1 MLHNHTLALLMMQQ
15 MAMPQFLFSPFIQM
29 PPLAEVTH
37 TPFGPIQMPQQ
48 SLVAL
53 STPRRAYLKRKR
65 ETPTPKRL
73 AAATTPA
80 QAAAA
85 GEPTEAYPEVN
96 FNDHSA
102 YKRLLSSVWDFKG
115 DPPWSRYSVQ
125 QVPPPARRHTSSSR
139 RRLQLIDI
147 VKTPSS
153 WAPEWD
159 GQVGWCRCSKALFC
173 DLFFTPFRPVCCTS
187 LTSARRYFTQDMD
200 GVITRF
206 DWNALKFASSR
217 KRDILYE
224 YVKRAVRGS
233 TLPSL
238 YFCNIWS
245 GALLVG
251 RRSCSRWFV
260 QELSRCVRQPQG
272 ANARGVQEPR
282 PFAADAP

>member
-73 AAATTPA
+73 AVAATPA
-80 QAAAA
+80 QATAA

-159 GQVGWCRCSKALFC
+159 GQVGLVPLF
-173 DLFFTPFRPVCCTS
+173 
-187 LTSARRYFTQDMD
+187 
-200 GVITRF
+200 
-206 DWNALKFASSR
+206 K
-217 KRDILYE
+217 
-224 YVKRAVRGS
+224 S
-233 TLPSL
+233 TFL
-238 YFCNIWS
+238 
-245 GALLVG
+245 
-251 RRSCSRWFV
+251 
-260 QELSRCVRQPQG
+260 
-272 ANARGVQEPR
+272 
-282 PFAADAP
+282 

>member
-1 MLHNHTLALLMMQQ
+1 MNGPSSSDSMADPTAPSQHSPSAQPQLPAISEAPDAGMLHNHTLALLMMQQ
-15 MAMPQFLFSPFIQM
+15 MAMPQFLFSPFIHM

-65 ETPTPKRL
+65 ETPTPKRST
-73 AAATTPA
+73 AATTPA
-80 QAAAA
+80 QAA

-125 QVPPPARRHTSSSR
+125 QVLTLPPLRAATPHLNLTLIHTP
-139 RRLQLIDI
+139 LTPPQLIDI

-159 GQVGWCRCSKALFC
+159 GQV
-173 DLFFTPFRPVCCTS
+173 
-187 LTSARRYFTQDMD
+187 
-200 GVITRF
+200 
-206 DWNALKFASSR
+206 
-217 KRDILYE
+217 
-224 YVKRAVRGS
+224 
-233 TLPSL
+233 TLLP
-238 YFCNIWS
+238 
-245 GALLVG
+245 A
-251 RRSCSRWFV
+251 
-260 QELSRCVRQPQG
+260 LSRPL
-272 ANARGVQEPR
+272 
-282 PFAADAP
+282 FY